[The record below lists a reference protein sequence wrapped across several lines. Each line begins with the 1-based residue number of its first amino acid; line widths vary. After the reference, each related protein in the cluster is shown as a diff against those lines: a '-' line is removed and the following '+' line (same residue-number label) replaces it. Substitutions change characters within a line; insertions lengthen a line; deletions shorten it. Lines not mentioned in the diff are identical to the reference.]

1 MALDDVPSI
10 RALIVDDEPLAR
22 DRLRKLLDEAPAV
35 TVVGEAEDGPEAVTA
50 IREKDPDL
58 VFLDVQMP
66 GMSGIDVIEE
76 IGREALP
83 VTVFVTA
90 YDQYAIKA
98 FDLSA
103 VDYLLKPFDDER
115 FERALRRARRQIESQ
130 EDDAISDRLL
140 RLLRERD
147 PSLLDEADAR
157 DEPYLERIAVQGQGK
172 ARIVPV
178 DTLTHITADGSYA
191 ELHTGDDTYVIR
203 ERMKTLAARLDPDEF
218 VRVHRSAIVR
228 LDEIELI
235 LRGGG
240 GDYAVR
246 LKEGTRVSVSRSRID
261 TLQDRLGVDVL
272 QRENSKNS

>member
-1 MALDDVPSI
+1 MTVDDTAPLRILV
-10 RALIVDDEPLAR
+10 VDDEPLAR
-22 DRLRKLLDEAPAV
+22 ERLHELLHETPGV
-35 TVVGEAEDGPEAVTA
+35 TVVGDAEDGPEAVDA
-50 IREKDPDL
+50 IRDTDPDL

-76 IGREALP
+76 VGQAEMP

-98 FDLSA
+98 FDLAA

-115 FERALRRARRQIESQ
+115 FEEALRRAREHIESR
-130 EDDAISDRLL
+130 EDAIPDRLL

-147 PSLLDEADAR
+147 PSLLEEDGGSE
-157 DEPYLERIAVQGQGK
+157 EPYLERIAVQGRGK

-178 DTLTHITADGSYA
+178 ENVTHITADGSYA
-191 ELHTGDDTYVIR
+191 ELHTDDDTYVIR

-228 LDEIELI
+228 LDEIELV

-246 LKEGTRVSVSRSRID
+246 LKEGTRVSVSRSRVD
-261 TLQDRLGVDVL
+261 ELQDRLGVDVL
-272 QRENSKNS
+272 QRDDS